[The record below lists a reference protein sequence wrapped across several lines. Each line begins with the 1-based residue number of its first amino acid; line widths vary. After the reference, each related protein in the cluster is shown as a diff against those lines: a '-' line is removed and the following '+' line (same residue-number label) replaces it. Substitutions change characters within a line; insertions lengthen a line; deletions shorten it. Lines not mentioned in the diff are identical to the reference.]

1 MPQKRKKYKKRP
13 PKKIYDIKQLKEKW
27 KLQRHNEKKFQ
38 AKMATVLGFVGIVLL
53 IGLAVLCF
61 ITANYQPIEYD
72 QASSYSAAF
81 EKYRLYHRT
90 RGGTRRYIEFTNGDS
105 KSLSNIY
112 FYGEQT
118 IKADLEA
125 LPQGTT
131 LHLKLHPD
139 GEVLE
144 IKAGDK
150 EILNFD
156 YAQKQLQKRSIFFL
170 VMGILSCAGIIPCVI
185 YVWKRF
191 SKKKSFRGLYNFID
205 HRSIIQ
211 KATLSAMH
219 L

>member
-170 VMGILSCAGIIPCVI
+170 VMGILSCAGIIPCAI
-185 YVWKRF
+185 YVWKKIVREKVF
-191 SKKKSFRGLYNFID
+191 SRAVQFYK
-205 HRSIIQ
+205 
-211 KATLSAMH
+211 
-219 L
+219 

>member
-27 KLQRHNEKKFQ
+27 KLQRYNEKKFQ

-53 IGLAVLCF
+53 IGLSVLCF

-125 LPQGTT
+125 LPKGTT
-131 LHLKLHPD
+131 LDLKLHP
-139 GEVLE
+139 GGYVLE
-144 IKAGDK
+144 IKTDDK

-156 YAQKQLQKRSIFFL
+156 YAQEQLQKRSIFFL
-170 VMGILSCAGIIPCVI
+170 VMGILSCTGIIPCVI
-185 YVWKRF
+185 YVWKKIFKEEVF
-191 SKKKSFRGLYNFID
+191 SRAVQFYK
-205 HRSIIQ
+205 
-211 KATLSAMH
+211 
-219 L
+219 

>member
-112 FYGEQT
+112 FYGEQI
-118 IKADLEA
+118 IKDDLEA

-170 VMGILSCAGIIPCVI
+170 VMGILSCTGIIPCAI
-185 YVWKRF
+185 YVWKKIVREKVF
-191 SKKKSFRGLYNFID
+191 SRAVQFYK
-205 HRSIIQ
+205 
-211 KATLSAMH
+211 
-219 L
+219 